1 MATFYRGIPAT
12 SESIKRSQEKQLS
25 KYKLPKNFNQKV
37 DLAKVNKDVMT
48 SWILKKV
55 SKSLYFIKCFIFC
68 SIYIFFFKKSF
79 INKLEINKNH
89 SPGKL
94 TFEYL
99 FIVAI
104 NHMLVNDTN
113 NYIDMQ
119 RSTDFLFIFEKCNTY
134 LI

>member
-55 SKSLYFIKCFIFC
+55 SKSLYSLKCFIFC

-94 TFEYL
+94 TFE
-99 FIVAI
+99 
-104 NHMLVNDTN
+104 
-113 NYIDMQ
+113 
-119 RSTDFLFIFEKCNTY
+119 
-134 LI
+134 